1 MGGVGGG
8 CWGSETGMARQ
19 RTGGR
24 LVACRA
30 DSARPPPALGWA
42 GQPSGRCAPRHAT
55 PVASAARQL
64 APRAQRSPPAVA
76 WRGRLPAARAGRAP
90 GEGRTGHR
98 PGAGL
103 GSARL
108 GRAPV
113 AVGAER
119 RRARRTGCGCGPA
132 VGWWWVAT
140 SATGLVAEPPRVWT
154 RALARRVSTVSVT
167 VGPSSPV
174 ARPGRT
180 HTDAT
185 NHFDLGAGFTK
196 PVGTGPV

>member
-1 MGGVGGG
+1 
-8 CWGSETGMARQ
+8 MARQ

-64 APRAQRSPPAVA
+64 APGAAR
-76 WRGRLPAARAGRAP
+76 RGRLPAVRAGRAP
-90 GEGRTGHR
+90 GKGSTGHR

-103 GSARL
+103 GPRL

-113 AVGAER
+113 AVGGGR
-119 RRARRTGCGCGPA
+119 RRARRTGCGA
-132 VGWWWVAT
+132 VVWWVAT
-140 SATGLVAEPPRVWT
+140 ECDGVGGAAPVCGRESRDASSCPRVF
-154 RALARRVSTVSVT
+154 TVSVT
-167 VGPSSPV
+167 VGPSRRPPG
-174 ARPGRT
+174 RPGRT
-180 HTDAT
+180 HTDANAT
-185 NHFDLGAGFTK
+185 TSTLETLQACETSRENWHAMTSSLRCITSLPPGK
-196 PVGTGPV
+196 W